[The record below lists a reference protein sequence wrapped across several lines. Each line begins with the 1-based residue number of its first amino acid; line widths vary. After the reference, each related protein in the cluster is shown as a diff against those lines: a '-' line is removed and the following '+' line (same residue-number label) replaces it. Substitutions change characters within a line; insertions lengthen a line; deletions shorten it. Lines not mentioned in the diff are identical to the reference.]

1 MRYSKLNK
9 GGMYDAIMKY
19 MAGGKYMKEGGT
31 DFGNLSVKAGIDKNP
46 EVTYADKIAGATMDE
61 GGRLYRVGGAVP
73 KYSNGTAGLNGDEED
88 PEKKTKKPAKL
99 PFFKNK
105 GLRFSKKRGRA
116 ENERLYDELIER
128 YLDPEI
134 GTGVGD
140 AQSLARIAGDA
151 DDQARL
157 DRKYGALN
165 RLQRRINRAGDRFV
179 KRGVN
184 PNTGLPTAL
193 ARSAA
198 NKQQTLRKRAKL
210 LNDEIEELRV
220 GDRNQA
226 AVQEMMDRGMDI
238 PMSTYLGHFSF

>member
-140 AQSLARIAGDA
+140 AHSLARIAGDP

-157 DRKYGALN
+157 DRKYAQMGRITDREIRAQN
-165 RLQRRINRAGDRFV
+165 RFLRRGL
-179 KRGVN
+179 KPG
-184 PNTGLPTAL
+184 TGLPTGLAKL
-193 ARSAA
+193 ARNRREHLATR
-198 NKQQTLRKRAKL
+198 QRF
-210 LNDEIEELRV
+210 LNDEIKDLRV

-226 AVQEMMDRGMDI
+226 AVQEMIDRGMEI
-238 PMSTYLGHFSF
+238 PMPTYLGHFSF